1 MFLLCADLL
10 ESVMNKRCE
19 RCLQNQW
26 LWTALIISVIMPGS
40 VLAGDWAVHVPV
52 NPILAPHGSS
62 VTIPCT
68 YDFPDE
74 SGSYH
79 VQSEMWCLNQS
90 RCITRGYVYHS
101 DNIFPEPAYQGR
113 VQYLGS
119 LGSKN
124 CSVRISNLRMKDS
137 GVYVFRFIT
146 NHPVSKLPG
155 QKGVTLQVTEERSST
170 STVAIVVAVVLA
182 LAVIAT
188 IVACTKRHAA
198 SKSLQTVFNDDSN
211 L

>member
-1 MFLLCADLL
+1 
-10 ESVMNKRCE
+10 MNEKCE
-19 RCLQNQW
+19 RNFQNEW
-26 LWTALIISVIMPGS
+26 LWTSLIISVIMPGS
-40 VLAGDWAVHVPV
+40 VLAGDWVVHVPV
-52 NPILAPHGSS
+52 KPILAPHGSS
-62 VTIPCT
+62 VMIPCT

-74 SGSYH
+74 SGSCQ

-90 RCITRGYVYHS
+90 RCITPTYVYHS

-146 NHPVSKLPG
+146 NHPVSKLPE
-155 QKGVTLQVTEERSST
+155 QKGVTLQVTDPPVNTFVRVT
-170 STVAIVVAVVLA
+170 SLGHCSRCPVPPPPPQ
-182 LAVIAT
+182 
-188 IVACTKRHAA
+188 K
-198 SKSLQTVFNDDSN
+198 
-211 L
+211 